1 MANIT
6 VGKIDPK
13 KTSTEPKPKA
23 NIALRPYFADT
34 DKKFVQYLFYSTYF
48 NLVPQAVRIRI
59 KSPIIL
65 GIWIAIYAFLVT
77 VIPSTIGKLGWSR
90 NLLIGVQIL
99 VTLVVFG
106 GGIIGLLW
114 YTDKFDITNRVVE
127 GIENDL
133 KEPDVYYRGT
143 PDDVRKGN
151 FWVLTLNDEIVGCI
165 GMDHT
170 PKPVIDKS
178 AKSTA
183 YVRASE
189 RPRAVDAPE
198 VHQAEWKK
206 TAMIMARADDLIRL
220 TLVGVLDVARDLYF
234 KFKGISPAEVDSK
247 NQAKEKVLFE
257 AHKPNEASVR
267 RLAVKLECQSH
278 GLSTV
283 LLKRVAFWAHAHQIE
298 YLYADVDELQS
309 KLGEILVKRHGY
321 TFVSKKKEGFFKTK
335 STYKLDVKLWMSQ
348 ELERRAQEK
357 IIEDQKK
364 EDEELKEY
372 E

>member
-48 NLVPQAVRIRI
+48 NLVPQAVRVRI
-59 KSPIIL
+59 KSPIVL
-65 GIWIAIYAFLVT
+65 GIWIAIYACLVT

-90 NLLIGVQIL
+90 NLLIGAQIL

-106 GGIIGLLW
+106 GGVIGLLW
-114 YTDKFDITNRVVE
+114 YTDKFDITDRVVE
-127 GIENDL
+127 
-133 KEPDVYYRGT
+133 
-143 PDDVRKGN
+143 DDVRKGN

-220 TLVGVLDVARDLYF
+220 TLVGVFDVARDLYF
-234 KFKGISPAEVDSK
+234 KFKGTSPAEVDSK
-247 NQAKEKVLFE
+247 NQTKEKVLFE

-267 RLAVKLECQSH
+267 RLAIKLECQSH

-321 TFVSKKKEGFFKTK
+321 TFVSTKKEGFFKTK
-335 STYKLDVKLWMSQ
+335 STYRLDVKLWMSQ